1 MKNIIRIFALVLI
14 GCFFN
19 NMAVTAQSSDKTLSP
34 YFTVTSDHSSIE
46 SLPLKSTNAE
56 VSISGVVADVEISQ
70 VYENTGV
77 FPIEA
82 VYVFPMSTNA
92 AVYDMVMLLDGRR
105 IDAEIQRKDE
115 AKQNYNVARKE
126 GKRVSLLEQD
136 RPNVFTMSVANII
149 PGDEIEVVLKYTET
163 IVPQSGVYEFVY
175 PTVVGPRYTGEQ
187 KNKKAMVQRVAYTP
201 EGVSPNYDFN
211 IACQVNAGMPI
222 ADMTCSTHETIITY
236 SDMNTGYVNLHPD
249 DKDSG
254 NRDFVLQYTLS
265 GKKINTGLLLHKGED
280 ENHFMLTV
288 QPPKKVKL
296 SDIPQREYLFVVDV
310 SGSMHGF
317 PLDVTKNLM
326 RNLMSNLRHDD
337 KFNLLL
343 FASGANVYSQ
353 ESVYANP
360 TEVENAIEMLA
371 NTSGGGGTRLLNAL
385 NRVLDIPKCEEG
397 LSRSVVVIT
406 DGYISVEDEVYDLI
420 QKNSG
425 EFNFYSFGIGSSIN
439 RYLIEGIAHVG
450 NTEPLFVMDEKEAAP
465 KAKDFR
471 EFIAAPVLTDIAI
484 DWGDFDVYDVEPANF
499 NDVLAER
506 PVVVTGKYRGTVKGN
521 IVLTGRSGREDYRA
535 IYDAENAEADDA
547 NVAIQYLWARNRIK
561 LLNDY
566 IKLAPNDIRIEA
578 VTKLGLAYSLL
589 TKYTSFIAIDH
600 SEIASNGNPVPVDQP
615 LPLPQGVPNSA
626 IGQSNTLAYNH
637 GVGADLMISNPLDG
651 MLIKLA
657 YDIEAPTLGTGEIKF
672 LEMEISKKIDQLIQE
687 FGLDKV
693 NGLQLELMID
703 IRGEIAKLEMV
714 DTDMDP
720 VLVKELLHKIEQWNF
735 KFRKGEN
742 TRFVL
747 SIGK

>member
-1 MKNIIRIFALVLI
+1 MKNAIKIFALVLF
-14 GCFFN
+14 GCFIN
-19 NMAVTAQSSDKTLSP
+19 EISLVAQSDKTLSP
-34 YFTVTSDHSSIE
+34 YFKVTSDHSSIE

-70 VYENTGV
+70 VYENTGA

-105 IDAEIQRKDE
+105 IDAEIQRKEE
-115 AKQNYNVARKE
+115 AKANYNVAKQE

-149 PGDEIEVVLKYTET
+149 PGDVIEVVLKYTET
-163 IVPQSGVYEFVY
+163 IIPQSGEYEFVF
-175 PTVVGPRYTGEQ
+175 PTVVGPRFTGEQ
-187 KNKKAMVQRVAYTP
+187 KTQNALAQNVAYTP
-201 EGVSPNYDFN
+201 EGISPNYDFN
-211 IACQVNAGMPI
+211 IACQVNAGLPI
-222 ADMTCSTHETIITY
+222 ADMTCATHETIITY
-236 SDMNTGYVNLHPD
+236 SDMNTGFVHLHPD
-249 DKDSG
+249 DKDG
-254 NRDFVLQYTLS
+254 GDRDFVLKYTLS
-265 GKKINTGLLLHKGED
+265 GKKINTGLLLHEGKD

-288 QPPKKVKL
+288 QPPKKVELK
-296 SDIPQREYLFVVDV
+296 DIPQREYLFVVDV

-317 PLDVTKNLM
+317 PLDVTKKLM

-360 TEVENAIEMLA
+360 TEVENAIQMLS

-385 NRVLDIPKCEEG
+385 DRVMEIPKCEEG
-397 LSRSVVVIT
+397 LSRSVVIIT

-420 QKNSG
+420 RKSSG

-450 NTEPLFVMDEKEAAP
+450 NTEPLFVLDAEEAAP

-471 EFIAAPVLTDIAI
+471 EFIAAPVLTDIQI
-484 DWGDFDVYDVEPANF
+484 DWGEFDVYDVEPANI

-506 PVVVTGKYRGTVKGN
+506 PVVVTGKYRGKAKGN
-521 IVLTGRSGREDYRA
+521 IELTGKSGREDYRA
-535 IYDAENAEADDA
+535 IYDAENAQADESNA
-547 NVAIQYLWARNRIK
+547 GIQYLWARNRIK
-561 LLNDY
+561 LLDDY

-589 TKYTSFIAIDH
+589 TNYTSFIAIDH
-600 SEIASNGNPVPVDQP
+600 REIATNENAIPVDQP

-626 IGQSNTLAYNH
+626 VGTTNTLAYTQG
-637 GVGADLMISNPLDG
+637 GVGADLMITNPVDG
-651 MLIKLA
+651 MLLKLA
-657 YDIEAPTLGTGEIKF
+657 YDIEAPSLGTGEIKF
-672 LEMEISKKIDQLIQE
+672 LEMEISKKIDEMIKK
-687 FGLDKV
+687 FGLEKV
-693 NGLQLELMID
+693 NGLQLEMMID
-703 IRGEIAKLEMV
+703 IRGKIAKLEMV

-720 VLVKELLHKIEQWNF
+720 VVVKELLHHIEAWTF

-742 TRFVL
+742 TRFFL
-747 SIGK
+747 SIS

>member
-1 MKNIIRIFALVLI
+1 MKNVIRIFALVLCTGLI
-14 GCFFN
+14 SLLS
-19 NMAVTAQSSDKTLSP
+19 VSAQSDKTLAP
-34 YFTVTSDHSSIE
+34 YFKVTSEYANIE

-56 VSISGVVADVEISQ
+56 VNISGVVANIEISQ
-70 VYENTGV
+70 VYENTGA

-82 VYVFPMSTNA
+82 IYVFPMSTNA
-92 AVYDMVMLLDGRR
+92 AVYDMVMKLDGRT
-105 IDAEIQRKDE
+105 IDAEIQRKEE
-115 AKQNYNVARKE
+115 AKANYQVAKQD
-126 GKRVSLLEQD
+126 GKRASLLEQD

-149 PGDEIEVVLKYTET
+149 PGDEIEVVLRYTET
-163 IVPQSGVYEFVY
+163 IVPQSGEYEFVF
-175 PTVVGPRYTGEQ
+175 PTVVGPRFTGEQ
-187 KNKKAMVQRVAYTP
+187 KNQNALAQNVAYTS
-201 EGVSPNYDFN
+201 EGISPNYDFN
-211 IACQVNAGMPI
+211 IACQVNAGLPI
-222 ADMTCSTHETIITY
+222 ADMTCATHETIITY
-236 SDMNTGYVNLHPD
+236 SDMNTGFVYLHPD
-249 DKDSG
+249 DKDGG
-254 NRDFVLQYTLS
+254 NRDFVLKYSLS
-265 GKKINTGLLLHKGED
+265 GKKINTGLLLHEGKD

-288 QPPKKVKL
+288 QPPKKVALK
-296 SDIPQREYLFVVDV
+296 DIPQREYLFVVDV

-317 PLDVTKNLM
+317 PLDVTKKLM

-360 TEVENAIEMLA
+360 TEVENAIAML
-371 NTSGGGGTRLLNAL
+371 NETSGSGGTRLLNAL
-385 NRVLDIPKCEEG
+385 DRVLEIPKCDEG
-397 LSRSVVVIT
+397 LSRSVVIIT

-450 NTEPLFVMDEKEAAP
+450 NTEPLFVKDTQEAAP

-471 EFIAAPVLTDIAI
+471 EFIAAPVLTDINI
-484 DWGDFDVYDVEPANF
+484 DWGDFDVYDVEPANI

-506 PVVVTGKYRGTVKGN
+506 PVVVTGKYRGAAKGN
-521 IVLTGRSGREDYRA
+521 IELTGKSGREDYRA
-535 IYDAENAEADDA
+535 IYDAENAQADESNA
-547 NVAIQYLWARNRIK
+547 GIQYLWARNRIK
-561 LLNDY
+561 ILDDY
-566 IKLAPNDIRIEA
+566 IKLAPNDFRIEA

-589 TKYTSFIAIDH
+589 TNYTSFIAIDH
-600 SEIASNGNPVPVDQP
+600 HEIATNENAVPVDQP

-626 IGQSNTLAYNH
+626 IGNTNTLAYNQG
-637 GVGADLMISNPLDG
+637 GVGADLMITNPVDG
-651 MLIKLA
+651 MLLKLV
-657 YDIEAPTLGTGEIKF
+657 YDIEAPSLRTGEIRF
-672 LEMEISKKIDQLIQE
+672 LEMEISKKIDQMIKA
-687 FGLDKV
+687 FGLEKV

-703 IRGEIAKLEMV
+703 IRGKIAKLEMV

-720 VLVKELLHKIEQWNF
+720 VVVKELLRHIEAWTF

-747 SIGK
+747 SIS

>member
-1 MKNIIRIFALVLI
+1 MKNAIKIFALVLF
-14 GCFFN
+14 GCFIN
-19 NMAVTAQSSDKTLSP
+19 EISLVAQSDKTLSP
-34 YFTVTSDHSSIE
+34 YFKVTSDHSSIE

-70 VYENTGV
+70 VYENTGA

-105 IDAEIQRKDE
+105 IDAEIQRKEE
-115 AKQNYNVARKE
+115 AKANYNVAKQE

-149 PGDEIEVVLKYTET
+149 PGDVIEVVLKYTET
-163 IVPQSGVYEFVY
+163 IIPQSGEYEFVF
-175 PTVVGPRYTGEQ
+175 PTVVGPRFTGEQ
-187 KNKKAMVQRVAYTP
+187 KTQNALAQNVAYTP
-201 EGVSPNYDFN
+201 EGISPNYDFN
-211 IACQVNAGMPI
+211 IACQVNAGLPI
-222 ADMTCSTHETIITY
+222 ADMTCATHETIITY
-236 SDMNTGYVNLHPD
+236 SDMNTGFVHLHPD
-249 DKDSG
+249 DKDG
-254 NRDFVLQYTLS
+254 GDRDFVLKYTLS
-265 GKKINTGLLLHKGED
+265 GKKINTGLLLHEGKD

-288 QPPKKVKL
+288 QPPKKVELK
-296 SDIPQREYLFVVDV
+296 DIPQREYLFVVDV

-317 PLDVTKNLM
+317 PLDVTKKLM

-360 TEVENAIEMLA
+360 TEVKNAIQMLS

-385 NRVLDIPKCEEG
+385 DRVMEIPKCEEG
-397 LSRSVVVIT
+397 LSRSVVIIT

-420 QKNSG
+420 RKSSG

-450 NTEPLFVMDEKEAAP
+450 NTEPLFVLDAEEAAP

-471 EFIAAPVLTDIAI
+471 EFIAAPVLTDIQI
-484 DWGDFDVYDVEPANF
+484 DWGEFDVYDVEPANI

-506 PVVVTGKYRGTVKGN
+506 PVVVTGKYRGKAKGN
-521 IVLTGRSGREDYRA
+521 IELTGKSGREDYRA
-535 IYDAENAEADDA
+535 IYDAENAQADESNA
-547 NVAIQYLWARNRIK
+547 GIQYLWARNRIK
-561 LLNDY
+561 LLDDY

-589 TKYTSFIAIDH
+589 TNYTSFIAIDH
-600 SEIASNGNPVPVDQP
+600 REIATNKNAIPVDQP

-626 IGQSNTLAYNH
+626 IQTTSTLAYNQG
-637 GVGADLMISNPLDG
+637 GVGADLMITNPVDG
-651 MLIKLA
+651 MLLKLA
-657 YDIEAPTLGTGEIKF
+657 YDIEAPSLGTGEIKF
-672 LEMEISKKIDQLIQE
+672 LEMEISKKIDEMIKK
-687 FGLDKV
+687 FGLEKV
-693 NGLQLELMID
+693 NGLQLEMMID
-703 IRGEIAKLEMV
+703 IRGKIAKLEMV

-720 VLVKELLHKIEQWNF
+720 VVVKELLHHIEAWTF

-742 TRFVL
+742 TRFFL
-747 SIGK
+747 SIS